1 MGEPKEE
8 KFDDDKLEL
17 LERQLADRITERIRP
32 SLFRL
37 YATVGGAVIAV
48 LGFVGW
54 DVVSDIRENT
64 ITKITTELDA
74 VVEPKVAAVD
84 KMLIRTEVLA
94 AQADEIIS
102 DTKKQLAL
110 YEPEIAQLKAT
121 YEEVNKLNDDISNLS
136 VDSKNFITI
145 YEQELAP
152 ALTKLDTL
160 SDQLQALAEQVKQ
173 LNSIAATQAPGDRP
187 EAVTS
192 QDARAR
198 SIETIIATTSAAER
212 QYSEVRDS
220 STVFLQF
227 ATARRAQ
234 AEDLAA
240 ALKEKG
246 YIVPG
251 EDREDGAK
259 RKSQVRYFHESD
271 VDSAQRLAADTTA
284 LLREQGYSNLEV
296 PDVAAQSLVNY
307 SGKKPREG
315 VLELWLD
322 LPYRP

>member
-1 MGEPKEE
+1 
-8 KFDDDKLEL
+8 
-17 LERQLADRITERIRP
+17 
-32 SLFRL
+32 
-37 YATVGGAVIAV
+37 
-48 LGFVGW
+48 
-54 DVVSDIRENT
+54 
-64 ITKITTELDA
+64 
-74 VVEPKVAAVD
+74 
-84 KMLIRTEVLA
+84 
-94 AQADEIIS
+94 
-102 DTKKQLAL
+102 
-110 YEPEIAQLKAT
+110 
-121 YEEVNKLNDDISNLS
+121 VNKLNDDISNLS

-251 EDREDGAK
+251 EDREEGAK